1 MNSFQIG
8 LHNDVNY
15 DLLFTMLDFTIL
27 SQTIAQ
33 VVWGDNKFFL
43 TTLEE
48 ALRIITITK
57 EFHAYHTILIDVV
70 TKICKPW
77 QVIPFR

>member
-1 MNSFQIG
+1 MNSFQNG

-33 VVWGDNKFFL
+33 VVWCDNKFF
-43 TTLEE
+43 
-48 ALRIITITK
+48 
-57 EFHAYHTILIDVV
+57 
-70 TKICKPW
+70 
-77 QVIPFR
+77 